1 MVQRYKI
8 DRAFLRAITP
18 TGGYQDYADSEL
30 RGFAVKVAPG
40 GTISYTIR
48 WRKPDGGHARRVI
61 GYFPAMNPGD
71 ARELA
76 RKEMRNVDRKGE
88 TATETLERRRRMAEE
103 ARVIGTGFTLGTF
116 LEQRYGAWLLAN
128 NKSGQATLTRLQKAF
143 SEFQDRQLNDF
154 NAWIIE
160 KWRSDRL
167 KAGLSAATT
176 NRDLAALRGLFSR
189 AVEWDLI
196 ADHPLAKVKS
206 LRESGGKIR
215 WLAADEEIR
224 LRNALDAREERE
236 RAGRDNANKW
246 RELRGH
252 ELYPDLRAVTF
263 VDYIKPSVLLSM
275 NTGLRRGEL
284 FSLRRQDINLERAV
298 LTVRDENSKSGKTR
312 HIPLN
317 DEALTAMRAWLE
329 QTSTELVFPNPDGE
343 RLTTT
348 KTAWLK
354 LLKDAEITQ
363 FRWHDMRHHF
373 ASRLVMAGVD
383 LNTVRELLGHAD
395 LKMTLRYA
403 HLAPEYKAAAV
414 AKLSK
419 PVIDNVVSLNADQ
432 ANG

>member
-1 MVQRYKI
+1 MAQRYKI
-8 DRAFLRAITP
+8 DRAFLRAIKP
-18 TGGYQDYADSEL
+18 DGSYQDYADSEL

-48 WRKPDGGHARRVI
+48 WRKPDGRQGRRVI

-76 RKEMRNVDRKGE
+76 RKEMQNVDKEGE
-88 TATETLERRRRMAEE
+88 TTAETLDRRRRMAEE

-116 LEQRYGAWLLAN
+116 LDKRYGAWLLAN

-143 SEFQDRQLNDF
+143 AEFLDRPLNDF

-167 KAGLSAATT
+167 KSGLAAATT
-176 NRDLAALRGLFSR
+176 NRDLGALRGLFSR

-196 ADHPLAKVKS
+196 AMHPLGKVKA

-215 WLAADEEIR
+215 WLSPDEEIR
-224 LRNALDAREERE
+224 LRTALDAREERE
-236 RAGRDNANKW
+236 RAGRDSANKW
-246 RELRGH
+246 RDIRGYD
-252 ELYPDLRAVTF
+252 LYPDLRAVAFT
-263 VDYIKPSVLLSM
+263 DYLKPAVLLSL

-284 FSLRRQDINLERAV
+284 FSLRRTDVNLEQAV
-298 LTVRDENSKSGKTR
+298 LTVRDENSKSGKMR

-317 DEALTAMRAWLE
+317 DEALTVLRAWME
-329 QTSTELVFPNPDGE
+329 HASTELVFPNPDGE

-348 KTAWLK
+348 KTAWMK
-354 LLKDAEITQ
+354 VLKDAEITN

-373 ASRLVMAGVD
+373 ASRLVMVGVD

-414 AKLSK
+414 AKLSA
-419 PVIDNVVSLNADQ
+419 PAAGNVIPLKSSTK
-432 ANG
+432 NG